1 MELKAQKIRVSCRP
15 QAVERT
21 HVSEVGQKREE
32 ERSRCFPYQRSEAIQ
47 DTDEKS
53 ILILSIISNIRE

>member
-15 QAVERT
+15 QVVERT

-32 ERSRCFPYQRSEAIQ
+32 RSRCFPYQR
-47 DTDEKS
+47 DEKS
-53 ILILSIISNIRE
+53 ILLLSIISDIREFYKLKLIY

>member
-15 QAVERT
+15 QVVERT

-32 ERSRCFPYQRSEAIQ
+32 RSRCFPYQRDEAIQ

-53 ILILSIISNIRE
+53 ILVLSIISNIRK